1 MMAITYLFQQEDV
14 PIKLYCM
21 NLDRPCKQ
29 KDCIAW
35 YSLGNGWGRLFPEL
49 KEKNQEI
56 KMILSL

>member
-14 PIKLYCM
+14 PIKPYCI

-35 YSLGNGWGRLFPEL
+35 YSLGNGLGRCLLVPGIE
-49 KEKNQEI
+49 KEKSED
-56 KMILSL
+56 